1 MHIPLYGAVRAA
13 AGVRAAG
20 AAGPPGADVSP
31 QQASSG
37 SVRAVL
43 PAP

>member
-13 AGVRAAG
+13 AGLRAG
-20 AAGPPGADVSP
+20 AAGLPGADVSP

-37 SVRAVL
+37 SMRAVL